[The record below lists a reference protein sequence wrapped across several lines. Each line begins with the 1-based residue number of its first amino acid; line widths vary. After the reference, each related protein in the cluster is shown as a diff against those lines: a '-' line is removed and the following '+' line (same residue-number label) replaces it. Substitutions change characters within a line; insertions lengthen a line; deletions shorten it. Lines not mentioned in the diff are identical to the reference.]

1 MDSMS
6 RIKDQLPERYAA
18 LADTPRVMGEALDS
32 LTDLSNA
39 TMEVGKAL
47 VDAGLPKP
55 VWRSEQATLRLLSS
69 ALPAITVDAYL
80 TRLEQF
86 ATREGPTWLHG
97 AHDDLAAFHN
107 EVVVLAQVT
116 RPLRE
121 VVQRLQRLPVEMPG
135 GPRSDHSL
143 QRVVRDPHLEAP
155 LGAIAEILS
164 DLEALAPFMRP
175 LTPEQWRA
183 LQRASWLFPARIW
196 SAVTAWVGGL
206 RSRGSASP
214 SPAQVTTGPA
224 SKASSVLGASRAWAL
239 QRLSWL
245 RSRTRAQRALLAAG
259 LLFAIVAGFAALA
272 FARQPHATD
281 LAPSASSSAVRTVLA
296 GSGTATALPTTS
308 PIPSPTSDA
317 TPGPAPKLT
326 GTCKAH
332 GATATL
338 TIKNTGVS
346 SFTWQAQPPPTL
358 AVSPAQGVLQAGQ
371 SATVQVNAVS
381 KKTASGTITVIA
393 SHNQVSTQ
401 DKVSCR

>member
-1 MDSMS
+1 MS

-18 LADTPRVMGEALDS
+18 LADTPRVMGEALNS
-32 LTDLSNA
+32 LTDLSSA
-39 TMEVGKAL
+39 TMEVEKAL

-55 VWRSEQATLRLLSS
+55 VWRSEQAMLRLLSPV
-69 ALPAITVDAYL
+69 LPAITVEAYL

-86 ATREGPTWLHG
+86 ATRDGPTWLHG
-97 AHDDLAAFHN
+97 AHDDLATFHR
-107 EVVVLAQVT
+107 EVSVLAQVT

-135 GPRSDHSL
+135 GPRSDYPL
-143 QRVVRDPHLEAP
+143 QRVVRDPRLEPP
-155 LGAIAEILS
+155 LDTIAEILS

-183 LQRASWLFPARIW
+183 LQRPSRLFPARIW

-214 SPAQVTTGPA
+214 AQVTTGSA
-224 SKASSVLGASRAWAL
+224 AKASSILGASRAWAL

-245 RSRTRAQRALLAAG
+245 RSRTRAQRVLLAAG

-272 FARQPHATD
+272 FARQPHVTT
-281 LAPSASSSAVRTVLA
+281 LSPIASSSAVRTVLA

-308 PIPSPTSDA
+308 PVPSPTSDA

-326 GTCKAH
+326 GACKVH

-371 SATVQVNAVS
+371 SATVQVSAVN
-381 KKTASGTITVIA
+381 KKTASGTITVTA
-393 SHNQVSTQ
+393 SHNTVSTEE
-401 DKVSCR
+401 KVSCR

>member
-18 LADTPRVMGEALDS
+18 LADTPRVMGEALDTLAD
-32 LTDLSNA
+32 LTSA
-39 TMEVGKAL
+39 TMEVEKAL
-47 VDAGLPKP
+47 VDAGLPRP

-86 ATREGPTWLHG
+86 ATRDGPTWLHG

-107 EVVVLAQVT
+107 EVAVLAQVT

-135 GPRSDHSL
+135 GPRSDHPL

-183 LQRASWLFPARIW
+183 LQRPSRLFPARIW
-196 SAVTAWVGGL
+196 SAITAWVGGL
-206 RSRGSASP
+206 RGRRSA
-214 SPAQVTTGPA
+214 SPAQVTTGAA

-245 RSRTRAQRALLAAG
+245 RSRTRAQRVLLAAG
-259 LLFAIVAGFAALA
+259 LLFAIVAGFAVLA
-272 FARQPHATD
+272 FARQPHAIA
-281 LAPSASSSAVRTVLA
+281 LAPTASSSAVRTVLA
-296 GSGTATALPTTS
+296 GSGTATALPTTL
-308 PIPSPTSDA
+308 PVPSPTSDA

-326 GTCKAH
+326 GACKVH

-338 TIKNTGVS
+338 TIKNTGDS

-371 SATVQVNAVS
+371 SVMVQVSAVN
-381 KKTASGTITVIA
+381 KKNASGTITVIA
-393 SHNQVSTQ
+393 AHNTVSTEE
-401 DKVSCR
+401 KVSCR